1 MSLQPPRP
9 LLSKA
14 WSGSSMVAGLTK
26 LDLNAVKVELPNDL
40 GALQNM
46 VQALLG
52 CKIKDT
58 N

>member
-1 MSLQPPRP
+1 
-9 LLSKA
+9 
-14 WSGSSMVAGLTK
+14 MVAGLTK

-52 CKIKDT
+52 WLIK
-58 N
+58 